1 MRPFLFTQPCRIW
14 PTWVFNYI
22 VRIIGSDL
30 NDYSCKGIRLNY
42 HETVA
47 SASVIFAALAA
58 PLVARPLRSAVY
70 LFDHPLLKN
79 KSRKPK
85 HLGCIWRMIK
95 FLETEKDSPKAS
107 KYPISLL
114 SSSKSHTDFTLGCMK
129 KEGLKIYPCTYG
141 YCFGPFAVHFWGHT
155 CDLTPTTQEV
165 AFMIFQSSLSLEK
178 SLLTF
183 LSARISKINK
193 NKEFI
198 PLLEKLRRRRMFLRW
213 F

>member
-58 PLVARPLRSAVY
+58 PLVGLWRDHCAARSTCLIIHYSKIS
-70 LFDHPLLKN
+70 LF
-79 KSRKPK
+79 RKPK

-129 KEGLKIYPCTYG
+129 KEGLKIYPALMVTVSDPLLSI
-141 YCFGPFAVHFWGHT
+141 F
-155 CDLTPTTQEV
+155 EV
-165 AFMIFQSSLSLEK
+165 TRVTWLLPHKKHKAAAFMIFQSSLSLERN
-178 SLLTF
+178 LI
-183 LSARISKINK
+183 A
-193 NKEFI
+193 
-198 PLLEKLRRRRMFLRW
+198 
-213 F
+213 